1 MKKKGML
8 AWYEDEDTV
17 QFVVTVRKRVG
28 HDLDARDQTHWG
40 TTDVGLVRK
49 AIIERATT
57 WGLDVAISGRRVPK

>member
-17 QFVVTVRKRVG
+17 QFVVTVRRRVG
-28 HDLDARDQTHWG
+28 HDLDGRDGAYTG
-40 TTDVGLVRK
+40 YSDVGLVRK

-57 WGLDVAISGRRVPK
+57 WGLDVAISGRRV